1 MIPRYEDE
9 SPFVDSDADFAPD
22 VPQAAPVQ
30 QPPQSA
36 QPVQA
41 SQPAQPSQQPA
52 VAPEPRSQSAAFSQG
67 SQPNEGVPVAPASS
81 ETHQEAGQNAQAVQP
96 EQPRSEPQASEGL
109 SEADQTR
116 QILTAAFG
124 EDLRITTE
132 N

>member
-1 MIPRYEDE
+1 MMGRYEDE
-9 SPFVDSDADFAPD
+9 SPFVDRDADFAPD
-22 VPQAAPVQ
+22 VPQAALVQ
-30 QPPQSA
+30 QSPQTA

-52 VAPEPRSQSAAFSQG
+52 AAQESRSQSAAFPQG
-67 SQPNEGVPVAPASS
+67 SQPNEGAPVAPAPS
-81 ETHQEAGQNAQAVQP
+81 ETHQEAGQSAQAVQP
-96 EQPRSEPQASEGL
+96 EKPRSEPQAGEGL

>member
-1 MIPRYEDE
+1 MMGRYEDE
-9 SPFVDSDADFAPD
+9 SPFVDRDADFAPD

-30 QPPQSA
+30 QSPQTA

-52 VAPEPRSQSAAFSQG
+52 VAQESGSQSAAFPQG
-67 SQPNEGVPVAPASS
+67 SQPNEGAPVAPVPS
-81 ETHQEAGQNAQAVQP
+81 ETHQEAGQSGQAVQP
-96 EQPRSEPQASEGL
+96 EQPRSEPQAGEGL

>member
-1 MIPRYEDE
+1 MMGRYEDE
-9 SPFVDSDADFAPD
+9 SPFVDRDADFAPD

-30 QPPQSA
+30 QSPQTA

-52 VAPEPRSQSAAFSQG
+52 AAQESRSQSAAFPQG
-67 SQPNEGVPVAPASS
+67 SQPNEGAPVAPAPS
-81 ETHQEAGQNAQAVQP
+81 ETHQEAGQSAQAVQP
-96 EQPRSEPQASEGL
+96 EKPRSEPQAGEGL

>member
-1 MIPRYEDE
+1 MMGRYEDE
-9 SPFVDSDADFAPD
+9 SPFVDRDADFAPD

-30 QPPQSA
+30 QSPQTT

-52 VAPEPRSQSAAFSQG
+52 AAQESRSQSAAFPQG
-67 SQPNEGVPVAPASS
+67 SQPNEGATVAPAPS
-81 ETHQEAGQNAQAVQP
+81 ETHQEAGQSGQAVQP
-96 EQPRSEPQASEGL
+96 EQPRSEPQAGEGL